1 MLQKP
6 LFYSGA
12 RGEHYSD
19 FGEGKKPLMCL
30 IFIYKTEKKKKNPA
44 RIYTGSSRSNLNMF
58 IELYAQSTTQVAK
71 ARVRATVV

>member
-1 MLQKP
+1 MFQKP

-19 FGEGKKPLMCL
+19 FGEGKKPLICL
-30 IFIYKTEKKKKNPA
+30 IFIYKTEKKNPA

-58 IELYAQSTTQVAK
+58 IELYAQSITQVAK
-71 ARVRATVV
+71 ARVRASVV